1 MCRAFQRLRPQTSGD
16 INADYASH
24 RISLVSPPGSVWPC
38 VFLCVSKTC
47 YGLLVERR
55 CQPQVYRRRFIEATA
70 GSQGQ
75 EPCRRRS
82 ALVSGLP
89 IARSSVASY
98 MLPGARRVTLPS
110 VCGGVTS
117 SSRQAG
123 VEACRNSGHGA
134 LRLQLWCGSLQTSTE
149 TQAPQV
155 CQDIRAGWP
164 CRLSGMLE
172 G

>member
-1 MCRAFQRLRPQTSGD
+1 M
-16 INADYASH
+16 
-24 RISLVSPPGSVWPC
+24 
-38 VFLCVSKTC
+38 
-47 YGLLVERR
+47 ERR

-164 CRLSGMLE
+164 CQTEWNARRLDGNIFDIAQTNVS
-172 G
+172 